1 MERLCKHFSMEQFLI
16 DHGCQVLFLY
26 TVALCGC
33 FLSFV
38 CEPMDFTNLL
48 ACGGACLYMKA
59 LGLARGFLKGSRRI
73 RMSGH

>member
-1 MERLCKHFSMEQFLI
+1 MEQFLI

-26 TVALCGC
+26 TVTSC

-38 CEPMDFTNLL
+38 CEPMDYNNLL
-48 ACGGACLYMKA
+48 TCGGACLYMKA

-73 RMSGH
+73 RMSGY